1 MNQKQ
6 SSLTADLAIGV
17 LAGLVATKVTEFAQE
32 ALYQSMPAAIKKKEE
47 RVSPG
52 PPPQVAAEETAGWF
66 GYQLT
71 EKQAELGGMAVH
83 YGLGAAWGPI
93 YGLLRRYSKM
103 RPLGAGFVTGA
114 AMSLIVDE
122 ALTPALGFSAPNR
135 AYPTITHARGLVSH
149 LVFGAVVAL
158 TAEAIYRFSASDPD
172 PAA

>member
-17 LAGLVATKVTEFAQE
+17 VAGLVATKVTEFAQE
-32 ALYQSMPAAIKKKEE
+32 TLYKPMPAAIKEKEE

-52 PPPQVAAEETAGWF
+52 PPPKVAARKTAGLL
-66 GYQLT
+66 GYKLT
-71 EKQAELGGMAVH
+71 EKQAELGGLAVH

-103 RPLGAGFVTGA
+103 QPLGAGFVTGA

-122 ALTPALGFSAPNR
+122 ALTPALDFSAPSR
-135 AYPTITHARGLVSH
+135 AYPTITHARGLIGH

-158 TAEAIYRFSASDPD
+158 TAEAIYRVAASDPD
-172 PAA
+172 PSA